1 MKEKLEEIKT
11 KGIERIENVKNIT
24 ELEQVRKDLTGKK
37 SELSKVLKSMNDL
50 SSKEKK
56 INRYANY

>member
-1 MKEKLEEIKT
+1 MKERLEEIKT
-11 KGIERIENVKNIT
+11 KGLERIENVKNIT

-50 SSKEKK
+50 SSEEK
-56 INRYANY
+56 NQ